1 MHLEVDAPL
10 APAPRERRRLRLE
23 RVRRRVKRVD
33 LVGGDQAADH
43 DPSLARVV
51 APQRAELA
59 LVPTPNSISLARER
73 RRRTRQR
80 FVRGR
85 RFIRGGVPARRSRDA
100 TASDAAASRGP
111 ASRAGRR
118 EPEPRDVRG
127 DARHGMDTP
136 SRRGCRRARSLSLL
150 AWPICPYAGVWARE
164 DVTSFPEKLR
174 LFDAHGRGA
183 RGERPRGRHAGR
195 PADAPIRAMMREPA
209 TVDERAPLLRG
220 AGSGFNRRGA
230 SIRGCLDDVSRVASN
245 RWFRAAMVAKSAF
258 FTLGTVILLHH
269 GTSMSTG
276 RTRREGNG
284 YLEVPAEAH
293 FAPLWSGDHLR
304 HHPAADDLNVAWFPV
319 HRGRFVMDQAAE
331 RAKDAARGGNHAK
344 DDRMPKWPKHVIG
357 GDDWADLGVVAM
369 SGAVGGAREKQ
380 PEFWFHA
387 VPGDV
392 PVVSMD
398 VRGHGESERGW
409 NALSVDDAF
418 DAVRWNLMA
427 NDVLAQSPTTPNS
440 AESSWWARP

>member
-1 MHLEVDAPL
+1 
-10 APAPRERRRLRLE
+10 
-23 RVRRRVKRVD
+23 
-33 LVGGDQAADH
+33 
-43 DPSLARVV
+43 
-51 APQRAELA
+51 
-59 LVPTPNSISLARER
+59 
-73 RRRTRQR
+73 
-80 FVRGR
+80 
-85 RFIRGGVPARRSRDA
+85 
-100 TASDAAASRGP
+100 
-111 ASRAGRR
+111 
-118 EPEPRDVRG
+118 
-127 DARHGMDTP
+127 
-136 SRRGCRRARSLSLL
+136 
-150 AWPICPYAGVWARE
+150 
-164 DVTSFPEKLR
+164 
-174 LFDAHGRGA
+174 
-183 RGERPRGRHAGR
+183 
-195 PADAPIRAMMREPA
+195 MMREPA

-369 SGAVGGAREKQ
+369 SGAFGGAREKQ

-427 NDVLAQSPTTPNS
+427 NDVLAVADDAKFRRIVLVGSSMTTSWRERHHIASLLTEHYPDVRRLS
-440 AESSWWARP
+440 ALAESAGLTLSPPQGFSTLFVAASRLLLDAGDALPSLLEKAAEAH